1 MKYIV
6 LIGDGMADMPIKKLG
21 YKTCLQK
28 ASTPNMDR
36 IAAQGEPGSLK
47 TIPSGFAPG
56 SDVANLSVFGYN
68 PSKYYSGRAALEAAY
83 RGVKLKPGDIAFR
96 CNLVTLKFTGSK
108 NRDNAL
114 MQDYSAGHISTRE
127 ATLLI
132 KAINNKLGSDRVV
145 FYPGMSY
152 RHLMVWKK
160 GKQKTHCTPPHDI
173 TGKKIKNYL
182 PEGNGGSF
190 LRELMEKSTEILMAH
205 PVNKKRIELGLPP
218 ANNLW
223 FWGQGKS
230 VYIPKFKEKYN
241 LKGTVISAVDLIK
254 GLGICA
260 GFDVMPVKGA
270 TGYLDTNYIGKAR
283 AALRALESVDIVYL
297 HVEAP
302 DEASHSG
309 NIKEKI
315 KAIENFD
322 TKVVGTVLRG
332 IKKFKKYS
340 ILLLPDHAT
349 PVSIKSHTDD
359 PVPFAIYRS
368 AGSDSHRGCRG
379 KGMKN
384 AKPEIKSFS
393 EDICKT
399 KHLRVFEKGYKLM
412 DYFIRGK

>member
-6 LIGDGMADMPIKKLG
+6 LVGDGMADMPIKKLG
-21 YKTCLQK
+21 YETCLQK
-28 ASTPNMDR
+28 AHTPNMDK
-36 IAAQGEPGSLK
+36 IAAHGETGSLK
-47 TIPSGFAPG
+47 TIPPGFAPG

-83 RGVKLKPGDIAFR
+83 RGVKLKQGDIAFR

-127 ATLLI
+127 STLLI
-132 KAINNKLGSDRVV
+132 KAINNRLGSDMVV

-152 RHLMVWKK
+152 RHLTVWKK

-173 TGKKIKNYL
+173 TGKKIRNYL
-182 PEGNGGSF
+182 PKGDGGSF
-190 LRELMEKSTEILMAH
+190 LRGLMEESTEILMAH
-205 PVNKKRIELGLPP
+205 PVNKKRIQRGLPP
-218 ANNLW
+218 ANSLW

-241 LKGTVISAVDLIK
+241 LKGAVISAVDLIK
-254 GLGICA
+254 GLGMSA
-260 GFDVMPVKGA
+260 GFDVVPVKGA

-302 DEASHSG
+302 DEAGHNG

-322 TKVVGTVLRG
+322 AKVVGTVMRG

-349 PVSIKSHTDD
+349 PISVKSHTDD

-368 AGSDSHRGCRG
+368 GESASRRG
-379 KGMKN
+379 KGTKN
-384 AKPEIKSFS
+384 AKPEIKFFS
-393 EDICKT
+393 EDICKA

-412 DYFIRGK
+412 DYFIRG